1 MPKKKIGTKK
11 KTKKVSKARAG
22 VAKKKAKAVGGPG
35 TVVGVVTHF
44 FTAIKVAIVK
54 CKKPLEVG
62 TAVQIRGA
70 TTNFKQVIASMQ
82 YDHKAVRTAP
92 KNKEVG
98 IKVAKRVREGDEV
111 VIA

>member
-1 MPKKKIGTKK
+1 MPKKVVKK
-11 KTKKVSKARAG
+11 KKFAATSKKKPRVAKGGKVSA
-22 VAKKKAKAVGGPG
+22 AKKG

-44 FTAIKVAIVK
+44 FTAIKVAIIK
-54 CKKPLEVG
+54 CKKPFAVG
-62 TAVQIRGA
+62 TTVQIRGA
-70 TTNFKQVIASMQ
+70 TTNSKQIITSMQ
-82 YDHKAVRTAP
+82 YDHKAILVAP